1 MMKTITSGAAG
12 QIGRLTRVNTLNRIW
27 QVAVAACLLA
37 VVYWSVIASDLY
49 VSEARVVVERSDGV
63 GASAADFTSLLVG
76 NTAPQDLLLLRE
88 YLLSADML
96 KKLDAK
102 LGLRKH
108 YADSGRDPLSRLWFE
123 DASLERFHDY
133 YLKRVSV
140 EYDDFARVLVI
151 RVQGYTSEMAHAIA
165 QELVA
170 DGERFMNEMTH
181 RIASEQVV
189 YIEKQVHDQGE
200 RLKAAR
206 QALVAYQNANG
217 LVSPRGEVESL
228 STVVAN
234 AEATLAE
241 LHIKRN
247 SLKDV
252 FTPQSPAIQQIDAQ
266 IAAVE
271 RQMAEQRGRMVS
283 TKGRGLNRVVE
294 EHDRLQAAAEFAF
307 DIYKTA
313 IGALEKARIEATR
326 KLKNVAVV
334 QSPTRPEYPLQP
346 RRIYNIV
353 VFVLMTLMLAG
364 VVQLLSAIIRDHR
377 D

>member
-1 MMKTITSGAAG
+1 MMKTITSGAVG
-12 QIGRLTRVNTLNRIW
+12 HVGRITRLNRIW
-27 QVAVAACLLA
+27 QLAFGACLLA
-37 VVYWSVIASDLY
+37 VVYWSVIASDRY

-63 GASAADFTSLLVG
+63 GASASDFTSLLTG
-76 NTAPQDLLLLRE
+76 TSSAPQDLLLLRE
-88 YLLSADML
+88 YLLSVDML
-96 KKLDAK
+96 KKLDAR

-108 YADSGRDPLSRLWFE
+108 YANSHRDPLSRLWFE

-140 EYDDFARVLVI
+140 DYDDFARVLVI
-151 RVQGYTSEMAHAIA
+151 RVEGFSADMAHDIA
-165 QELVA
+165 QELVSE
-170 DGERFMNEMTH
+170 GERFMNEMTH

-228 STVVAN
+228 SGVVAN

-241 LHIKRN
+241 LNVKRN
-247 SLKDV
+247 SLKEIY
-252 FTPQSPAIQQIDAQ
+252 TAQSPTIQQLDAQ

-271 RQMAEQRGRMVS
+271 RQIAEQHGRMVS

-313 IGALEKARIEATR
+313 IGALEKARSEATR

-346 RRIYNIV
+346 RRLYNIV
-353 VFVLMTLMLAG
+353 VFVLVTSMLAG

>member
-1 MMKTITSGAAG
+1 MIKMIKSGAAR
-12 QIGRLTRVNTLNRIW
+12 QIERLISLNRIW
-27 QVAVAACLLA
+27 QVAFGTCLLA
-37 VVYWSVIASDLY
+37 VMYWSVIASDLY

-63 GASAADFTSLLVG
+63 GAATTDFTSLLVG

-96 KKLDAK
+96 KKLDER

-108 YADSGRDPLSRLWFE
+108 YADSRRDPLSRLWFE

-133 YLKRVSV
+133 YHKRISV

-151 RVQGYTSEMAHAIA
+151 RVQAYTSEMAHAIA
-165 QELVA
+165 AELVGE
-170 DGERFMNEMTH
+170 GERFMNEMTH
-181 RIASEQVV
+181 RIAGEQVV
-189 YIEKQVHDQGE
+189 YIEKQVQDQSE

-234 AEATLAE
+234 AEATLSE
-241 LHIKRN
+241 LQVKRN

-271 RQMAEQRGRMVS
+271 RQMAAQRGRMVS

-294 EHDRLQAAAEFAF
+294 EHDRLQVAAEFAF

-313 IGALEKARIEATR
+313 ISALEKARIEATR

-353 VFVLMTLMLAG
+353 VFVLMTLMLTG